1 LVDPSL
7 ISTGTVNLDAQQ
19 AAMEDMVTDSDANSV
34 VTATGSGEQIRTGEK
49 GYHYTPGPAMK
60 EVVFETKESL
70 LEHLRQSMLYA
81 AKNME
86 FEEAAR
92 IRDQIAKLEKEM

>member
-1 LVDPSL
+1 
-7 ISTGTVNLDAQQ
+7 
-19 AAMEDMVTDSDANSV
+19 MEDMVQESESDDV
-34 VTATGSGEQIRTGEK
+34 VSSSGSGEQIRTGEK

-60 EVVFETKESL
+60 EVVFETKEAL
-70 LEHLRQSMLYA
+70 LEHLRQSMIHA